1 MSLHFFAN
9 WPYRGV
15 CGGDKAKV
23 PNCHLT
29 CDVNSAMTDSQANI
43 VHLYNVFSVV
53 GLVIMILCL
62 LKVLMSKYIG
72 RLMWGECFV
81 SRQSVS
87 PQFFSPR
94 DSSAITLRSI
104 NNARAY
110 VPTVRRAL
118 LSKSLLITNLSE
130 IPIPYNYCAKAL
142 GPARVNYEPLS
153 LAKLN
158 FSNKVKTAV
167 TRACGQVTHFNS
179 PGSASDVLE
188 MCIF

>member
-1 MSLHFFAN
+1 
-9 WPYRGV
+9 
-15 CGGDKAKV
+15 
-23 PNCHLT
+23 
-29 CDVNSAMTDSQANI
+29 
-43 VHLYNVFSVV
+43 
-53 GLVIMILCL
+53 
-62 LKVLMSKYIG
+62 
-72 RLMWGECFV
+72 
-81 SRQSVS
+81 
-87 PQFFSPR
+87 
-94 DSSAITLRSI
+94 
-104 NNARAY
+104 
-110 VPTVRRAL
+110 VRRAL